1 MHIKV
6 LHLLVVIGVR
16 TGFSASVQILDYRNA
31 VLKDRFSEVDGDY
44 HDVSERTELY
54 ICCLVTRLIGCA
66 GSSRV
71 DKRPEVVS
79 TSAAA
84 RVRY

>member
-1 MHIKV
+1 MHVEV
-6 LHLLVVIGVR
+6 LHLLVVIGVL
-16 TGFSASVQILDYRNA
+16 TGKYSTVEILDYRNA

-44 HDVSERTELY
+44 HDVSEWSELS
-54 ICCLVTRLIGCA
+54 IRCLVTRLICCA

-71 DKRPEVVS
+71 DERLEIVT

-84 RVRY
+84 